1 MSQDVFVLAEHLKG
15 QLTDSAFELLGIGRE
30 IAPQAGGRLV
40 ALLLGKDVRGLAEE
54 LGAADAVYYVEDDR
68 LSDLVPEACQRVL
81 AGLIREKN
89 PKLTLLPTSSLGM
102 DLGGGLSV
110 ELDLPLVAF
119 CKQLA
124 VQDGSIVATC
134 ELYAGRAL
142 VEAEIHEG
150 AGLALVLPGA
160 CPADQGRS
168 ERAPAV
174 EDVKPSVDLEG
185 IRVRFKDLI
194 EPPPGDVDITREG
207 ILVSVGRGIQRED
220 NLPLVQELA
229 DALGGVLSS
238 SRPVVDQR
246 WLPATRQVGKSGM
259 TVKPRLYLA
268 VGISGAP
275 EHVEGMRGSDLI
287 VAINSDARAP
297 IFNVAHYGAVA
308 DLFEVVPKLAEA
320 VKKRSG

>member
-1 MSQDVFVLAEHLKG
+1 MSQDVFVLVEHLKG
-15 QLTDSAFELLGIGRE
+15 QLTDGTFELLGIGRE
-30 IAPQAGGRLV
+30 VAPQAGGRLV
-40 ALLLGKDVRGLAEE
+40 ALLLGKDVRGLAEQ
-54 LGAADAVYYVEDDR
+54 LGAADAVLYVEDER
-68 LSDLVPEACQRVL
+68 LSDFVPEAYRRVL
-81 AGLIREKN
+81 AALLREQS

-102 DLGGGLSV
+102 DLGGALSV
-110 ELDLPLVAF
+110 DLNLPLIAF

-134 ELYAGRAL
+134 ELYGGRAV
-142 VEAEIHEG
+142 VESEIHEG
-150 AGLALVLPGA
+150 PGLALVLPGA
-160 CPADQGRS
+160 CPADKGRS

-174 EDVKPSVDLEG
+174 EEVKPSVDLAEV
-185 IRVRFKDLI
+185 RVRFKGLI
-194 EPPPGDVDITREG
+194 EPPPGDVDITRQE
-207 ILVSVGRGIQRED
+207 ILVSVGRGVQRQE
-220 NLPLVQELA
+220 NLPIVQELA
-229 DALGGVLSS
+229 DALGAVLSS
-238 SRPVVDQR
+238 SRPVVDQQ
-246 WLPATRQVGKSGM
+246 WLPPTRQVGKSGM

-320 VKKRSG
+320 VKKRSA

>member
-15 QLTDSAFELLGIGRE
+15 QLTDSTFELLGIGRE
-30 IAPQAGGRLV
+30 IAAQAGGRLV
-40 ALLLGKDVRGLAEE
+40 AVLLGKDVRLLAEE
-54 LGAADAVYYVEDDR
+54 LGAADVVLYVDDER
-68 LSDLVPEACQRVL
+68 LSELVPEAYWRVL
-81 AGLIREKN
+81 AGLIREKE

-102 DLGGGLSV
+102 DLGGAISV
-110 ELDLPLVAF
+110 ELNLPLIAF

-134 ELYAGRAL
+134 ELYAGRAV
-142 VEAEIHEG
+142 VEAEIRDG

-160 CPADQGRS
+160 SPADKGRS
-168 ERAPAV
+168 ERTPAV
-174 EDVKPSVDLEG
+174 EEVQPAPDLAEV
-185 IRVRFKDLI
+185 RVRFMALI
-194 EPPPGDVDITREG
+194 EPPPGDVDITRQD
-207 ILVSVGRGIQRED
+207 ILVSVGRGIQRQE

-229 DALGGVLSS
+229 EALGAVVSS
-238 SRPVVDQR
+238 SRPVVDQQ

-259 TVKPRLYLA
+259 RVKPRLYLA

-275 EHVEGMRGSDLI
+275 EHVEGMRDSQLI

-308 DLFEVVPKLAEA
+308 DLFEVLPRLTEA
-320 VKKRSG
+320 VKKQRV

>member
-1 MSQDVFVLAEHLKG
+1 MSQDVFILVEHLKG
-15 QLTDSAFELLGIGRE
+15 QLTDGTFELLGIGRE
-30 IAPQAGGRLV
+30 VAPQTGGRLV

-54 LGAADAVYYVEDDR
+54 LGAADVDLYVEDER
-68 LSDLVPEACQRVL
+68 LSDSVPEAYRRVL

-102 DLGGGLSV
+102 DLAGALSV
-110 ELDLPLVAF
+110 DLNLPLIAF

-134 ELYAGRAL
+134 ELYGGRAV
-142 VEAEIHEG
+142 VEAEIPEG
-150 AGLALVLPGA
+150 SGLALVLPGA
-160 CPADQGRS
+160 SPADKGRS

-174 EDVKPSVDLEG
+174 EEVKPSVDLAEVK
-185 IRVRFKDLI
+185 VRFKGLI
-194 EPPPGDVDITREG
+194 EPPPGDVDITRQE
-207 ILVSVGRGIQRED
+207 ILVSVGRGVQRQE
-220 NLPLVQELA
+220 NLPVLQELA

-238 SRPVVDQR
+238 SRPVVDQQ
-246 WLPATRQVGKSGM
+246 WLPPTRQVGKSGM

-275 EHVEGMRGSDLI
+275 EHVEGMRDSELI
-287 VAINSDARAP
+287 IAINSDARAP

-308 DLFEVVPKLAEA
+308 DLFDVVPKLAEA
-320 VKKRSG
+320 VKKRGA

>member
-1 MSQDVFVLAEHLKG
+1 MSQDVFVLVEHLKG
-15 QLTDSAFELLGIGRE
+15 QLTDGTFELLGIGRE
-30 IAPQAGGRLV
+30 VAPQAGGRLV

-54 LGAADAVYYVEDDR
+54 LGAADVVLYVEDER
-68 LSDLVPEACQRVL
+68 LSDSVPEAYRRVL

-102 DLGGGLSV
+102 DLGGALSV
-110 ELDLPLVAF
+110 DLNLPLIAF

-134 ELYAGRAL
+134 ELYGGRAV
-142 VEAEIHEG
+142 VEAEIPEG
-150 AGLALVLPGA
+150 PGLALVLPGA
-160 CPADQGRS
+160 CPADKGRS

-174 EDVKPSVDLEG
+174 EEVKPSVDLAEV
-185 IRVRFKDLI
+185 RVRFKGLI
-194 EPPPGDVDITREG
+194 EPPPGDVDITRQE
-207 ILVSVGRGIQRED
+207 ILVSVGRGVQRQE
-220 NLPLVQELA
+220 NLPVLQELA

-238 SRPVVDQR
+238 SRPVVDQQ

-275 EHVEGMRGSDLI
+275 EHVEGMRDSELI

-320 VKKRSG
+320 VKKRGA